1 MSFQI
6 HTSIFAS
13 KYPVKSNLEK
23 TVLSIKKNQIRLVD
37 ILTKL

>member
-6 HTSIFAS
+6 HSSIFAS

-23 TVLSIKKNQIRLVD
+23 AVLSIRKFKSDL
-37 ILTKL
+37 